1 MFELWSEE
9 LTPEETDAMLDKAS
23 REIKKRK
30 MEVPAILML
39 EMHKPL
45 SFVAANAAVA
55 FSPFLIPMLGF
66 DSVNNYSRLF
76 AKREN
81 VDRLICRLEE
91 PDTTAE
97 PDSGSTEDSC

>member
-1 MFELWSEE
+1 MFELWTED
-9 LTPEETDAMLDKAS
+9 LTPEEEDAMLEKAA

-30 MEVPAILML
+30 LEVPAILMF

-45 SFVAANAAVA
+45 NYIAANAAVM

-81 VDRLICRLEE
+81 VERLICRLEE
-91 PDTTAE
+91 PDPPAE
-97 PDSGSTEDSC
+97 PAGSTEDSC